1 MARSKN
7 SGKGAKTAGA
17 YQHPEAKSL
26 LRPDIGVQPQFK
38 KKKPPVKYRYDSSLS
53 PALQWDEK
61 PARERGEA
69 LIREILEADSI
80 EKAKAAASGLK
91 ALSKPFLD
99 WAGKAEHARKPSRK
113 RGAA

>member
-38 KKKPPVKYRYDSSLS
+38 LHLVTAAQRGYSF
-53 PALQWDEK
+53 ALLAVYSAKFAGRCFQK
-61 PARERGEA
+61 RAPRPTYA
-69 LIREILEADSI
+69 LRDAVP
-80 EKAKAAASGLK
+80 KAVSQGL
-91 ALSKPFLD
+91 
-99 WAGKAEHARKPSRK
+99 
-113 RGAA
+113 